1 MTINV
6 RVVMWIPM
14 YFILIDQVWILDDKD
29 VIKKDMQIYED
40 SLSSG
45 ANGDREI
52 FIFPVQLITSRIGN
66 RLILTFICYVIM

>member
-1 MTINV
+1 MDPTCRNV
-6 RVVMWIPM
+6 DP
-14 YFILIDQVWILDDKD
+14 LIDQVRILDDKD

-66 RLILTFICYVIM
+66 RLILTFAM